1 MVPSGLGLGLVL
13 GLGSGTNGA
22 RMILLC
28 RVGVVRLRVT
38 NPEYSASVVGSAGR
52 EQPKKTKEEKTTQAM
67 EST

>member
-1 MVPSGLGLGLVL
+1 
-13 GLGSGTNGA
+13 
-22 RMILLC
+22 MILLC